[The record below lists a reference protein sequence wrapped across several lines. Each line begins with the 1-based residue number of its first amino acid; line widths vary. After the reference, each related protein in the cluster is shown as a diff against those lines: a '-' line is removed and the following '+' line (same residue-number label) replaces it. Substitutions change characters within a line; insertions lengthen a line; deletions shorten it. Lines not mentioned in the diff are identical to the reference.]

1 MLISEA
7 CRLQNDCH
15 MNSVVLNE
23 LKEQLLNPITE
34 GQEIIIV
41 FYTDANH
48 YLYKYLLGQTNANL
62 YFVKWTK
69 DIYKLFDDIFVWTLD
84 EFILPFSMKISPL
97 SDGSDFYYEILDDV
111 YRTPSPLLNGNS
123 TEEFISVFINNL
135 PNINKL

>member
-48 YLYKYLLGQTNANL
+48 YLYKYLLGQTNTNL

-69 DIYKLFDDIFVWTLD
+69 DINCLMIY
-84 EFILPFSMKISPL
+84 L
-97 SDGSDFYYEILDDV
+97 SGL
-111 YRTPSPLLNGNS
+111 
-123 TEEFISVFINNL
+123 
-135 PNINKL
+135 